1 MSIYLTLDNLNDLIS
16 SKSLK
21 ILKKN
26 QKENGTNYY
35 FTPNL
40 VLKLYGAKVIFINPK
55 FLVFQFCKIKNSSL
69 YLLLKS
75 IMEKCECGLIK
86 TEENKSLFAN
96 KSKKRPNMIL
106 CKKCYIDY
114 RNKYN
119 KNKIQESR
127 ETNREYYNDYQRK
140 IYNEN
145 KEKHNEYQKAWREK
159 QKAGKEE
166 KQDVQL
172 D

>member
-75 IMEKCECGLIK
+75 INSILLNELKK
-86 TEENKSLFAN
+86 THSEMF
-96 KSKKRPNMIL
+96 
-106 CKKCYIDY
+106 
-114 RNKYN
+114 
-119 KNKIQESR
+119 
-127 ETNREYYNDYQRK
+127 
-140 IYNEN
+140 N
-145 KEKHNEYQKAWREK
+145 KEIYSFFLMSMINLPL
-159 QKAGKEE
+159 
-166 KQDVQL
+166 DVTFLIIKINILL
-172 D
+172 DVKVVIIV